1 MADLG
6 RILIADDEE
15 TFLNSMADLL
25 RQAGYQCDCAPNA
38 IVAPELLRHANYD
51 LLIADIRME
60 GNFELEFIRALPQL
74 AEGMPVI
81 LVTGY
86 PSLRSAI
93 QSLQLPVAAYL
104 VKPFEFEEL
113 LVQVQISVKNYQFCR
128 ALRDNRKRLV
138 SWSEDLKGIE
148 EEQNIMP
155 RGGFPSPIDDFLT
168 LTFQNIAGALFDL
181 KHLTE
186 SFSTG
191 SSSQQEVCHLLN
203 CPRLTT
209 LNKTLVETIDVLEK
223 TKSAFKSKEIGNL
236 RRNLEELVKDLR

>member
-15 TFLNSMADLL
+15 TFRNSIADLL
-25 RQAGYQCDCAPNA
+25 RRREYQCDCAPDA
-38 IVAPELLRHANYD
+38 IVAAELLRSADYD
-51 LLIADIRME
+51 LLIADIKMQ
-60 GNFELEFIRALPQL
+60 GNFELEFIRELPQI

-93 QSLQLPVAAYL
+93 ESIQLPVAAYL
-104 VKPFEFEEL
+104 VKPFDFEEL
-113 LVQVQISVKNYQFCR
+113 LVQVQISVKNCQFYK
-128 ALRDNRKRLV
+128 AVRDHRKRLV

-148 EEQNIMP
+148 EAEKIIP
-155 RGGFPSPIDDFLT
+155 PSESSPPIDDFLT
-168 LTFQNIAGALFDL
+168 LTFHNIAGALSDL

-191 SSSQQEVCHLLN
+191 SSHQEACHLLN
-203 CPRLTT
+203 CPRLNT
-209 LNKTLVETIDVLEK
+209 LNKTLMETIDILEK
-223 TKSAFKSKEIGNL
+223 TKSAFKSKELGNL
-236 RRNLEELVKDLR
+236 RKNLEDLVKDLR

>member
-15 TFLNSMADLL
+15 TFRNSIADLL
-25 RQAGYQCDCAPNA
+25 RQAGYQCDCAPDA
-38 IVAPELLRHANYD
+38 IVAAELLRSAEYD
-51 LLIADIRME
+51 LLIADIKME
-60 GNFELEFIRALPQL
+60 GNFELEFIRELPQI

-93 QSLQLPVAAYL
+93 ESIQLPVAAYL
-104 VKPFEFEEL
+104 VKPFEFKEL
-113 LVQVQISVKNYQFCR
+113 LVQVQISVKNYQFCK
-128 ALRDNRKRLV
+128 AIRDHRKRLV

-148 EEQNIMP
+148 EEHNIMP

-168 LTFQNIAGALFDL
+168 LTFQNIAGALSDL

-191 SSSQQEVCHLLN
+191 SSQQEVCHLLN
-203 CPRLTT
+203 CPRLNT
-209 LNKTLVETIDVLEK
+209 LNKTLVETIDILEK
-223 TKSAFKSKEIGNL
+223 TKSAFKSKELGIL
-236 RRNLEELVKDLR
+236 RRNLEELVKDLS

>member
-1 MADLG
+1 MGDLG

-15 TFLNSMADLL
+15 TFRNSIADLL
-25 RQAGYQCDCAPNA
+25 REAGYQCDCASDA
-38 IVAPELLRHANYD
+38 IVAAELLRSAEYH
-51 LLIADIRME
+51 LLIADIKMQ
-60 GNFELEFIRALPQL
+60 GNFELEFIRELPQI

-93 QSLQLPVAAYL
+93 ESIQLPVAAYL
-104 VKPFEFEEL
+104 VKPFDFDEL
-113 LVQVQISVKNYQFCR
+113 LVQVQISVKNCQFCKVV
-128 ALRDNRKRLV
+128 RDHRERLV

-168 LTFQNIAGALFDL
+168 LTFQNIAGALSDL

-186 SFSTG
+186 SFSIG

-203 CPRLTT
+203 CPRLNT
-209 LNKTLVETIDVLEK
+209 LNKTLMETIEILEK
-223 TKSAFKSKEIGNL
+223 TKSAFKSKELGNL
-236 RRNLEELVKDLR
+236 RRKLEELVKDFS

>member
-1 MADLG
+1 MADQG

-15 TFLNSMADLL
+15 TFRNSIADLL
-25 RQAGYQCDCAPNA
+25 RQTGYQCDCAPDA
-38 IVAPELLRHANYD
+38 IVAAELLRSAEYD
-51 LLIADIRME
+51 LLIADIKME
-60 GNFELEFIRALPQL
+60 GNFELEFIRELPQI

-93 QSLQLPVAAYL
+93 ESIQLPVAAYL
-104 VKPFEFEEL
+104 VKPFEFKEL
-113 LVQVQISVKNYQFCR
+113 LVQVQISVKNYQFCK
-128 ALRDNRKRLV
+128 AVRDHRKRLV

-168 LTFQNIAGALFDL
+168 LTFQNIAGALSDL

-191 SSSQQEVCHLLN
+191 SSHQEVCHLLN
-203 CPRLTT
+203 CPRLNT
-209 LNKTLVETIDVLEK
+209 LNKTLLESIDILEK
-223 TKSAFKSKEIGNL
+223 TKSAFKSKELGIL
-236 RRNLEELVKDLR
+236 RRNLEEVVKDLR

>member
-1 MADLG
+1 MADQG

-15 TFLNSMADLL
+15 TFRNSIADLL
-25 RQAGYQCDCAPNA
+25 RQTGYQCDCAPDA
-38 IVAPELLRHANYD
+38 IVAAELLRSAEYD
-51 LLIADIRME
+51 LLIADIKME
-60 GNFELEFIRALPQL
+60 GNFELEFIRELPQI

-93 QSLQLPVAAYL
+93 ESIQLPVAAYL
-104 VKPFEFEEL
+104 VKPFEFKEL
-113 LVQVQISVKNYQFCR
+113 LVQVQISVKNYQFCK
-128 ALRDNRKRLV
+128 AVRDHRKRLV

-168 LTFQNIAGALFDL
+168 LTFQNIAGALSDL

-191 SSSQQEVCHLLN
+191 SSHQEVCHLLN
-203 CPRLTT
+203 CPRLNT
-209 LNKTLVETIDVLEK
+209 LNKTLVETIDILEK
-223 TKSAFKSKEIGNL
+223 TKSAFKSKELGIL

>member
-25 RQAGYQCDCAPNA
+25 RQRGYQCDCAPDA
-38 IVAPELLRHANYD
+38 IVAAELLRSAEYD
-51 LLIADIRME
+51 LLIADIKME
-60 GNFELEFIRALPQL
+60 GNFELEFIRELPQI

-93 QSLQLPVAAYL
+93 ESIQLPVAAYL
-104 VKPFEFEEL
+104 VKPFEFKEL
-113 LVQVQISVKNYQFCR
+113 LVQVQISVKNYQFCK
-128 ALRDNRKRLV
+128 AVRDHRKRLV

-168 LTFQNIAGALFDL
+168 LTFQNIAGALSDL

-191 SSSQQEVCHLLN
+191 SSHQEVCHLLN
-203 CPRLTT
+203 CPRLNT
-209 LNKTLVETIDVLEK
+209 LNKTLVETIDILEK
-223 TKSAFKSKEIGNL
+223 TKSAFKSKELGIL

>member
-1 MADLG
+1 MTDQG

-25 RQAGYQCDCAPNA
+25 RQRGYQCDCAPDA
-38 IVAPELLRHANYD
+38 IVAAELLRSADYD
-51 LLIADIRME
+51 LLIADIKMQ
-60 GNFELEFIRALPQL
+60 GNFELEFIRALPQI

-93 QSLQLPVAAYL
+93 ESIQLPVAAYL

-113 LVQVQISVKNYQFCR
+113 LVQVQISVKNYQFCQ
-128 ALRDNRKRLV
+128 AVRDNRKRLV

-168 LTFQNIAGALFDL
+168 LTFQNIAGALSDL

-203 CPRLTT
+203 CPRLNT
-209 LNKTLVETIDVLEK
+209 LNKTLVETIDILEK
-223 TKSAFKSKEIGNL
+223 TKSAFKSKELGIL

>member
-15 TFLNSMADLL
+15 TFRNSIADLL
-25 RQAGYQCDCAPNA
+25 RQAGYQCDCAPDA
-38 IVAPELLRHANYD
+38 IVAAELLRGAEYD
-51 LLIADIRME
+51 LLIADIKME
-60 GNFELEFIRALPQL
+60 GNFELEFIRELPQL

-93 QSLQLPVAAYL
+93 ESIQLPVAAYL
-104 VKPFEFEEL
+104 VKPFEFKEL
-113 LVQVQISVKNYQFCR
+113 LVQVQISVKNYQFCK
-128 ALRDNRKRLV
+128 AVRDHRKRLV

-168 LTFQNIAGALFDL
+168 LTFQNIAGALSDL

-191 SSSQQEVCHLLN
+191 SSHQEVCHLLN
-203 CPRLTT
+203 CPRLNT
-209 LNKTLVETIDVLEK
+209 LNKTLVETIDILEK
-223 TKSAFKSKEIGNL
+223 TKSAFKSKELGIL

>member
-25 RQAGYQCDCAPNA
+25 RQAGYQCDCAPDA
-38 IVAPELLRHANYD
+38 IVAAELLRSAEYD
-51 LLIADIRME
+51 LLIADIKMQ
-60 GNFELEFIRALPQL
+60 GNFELEFIRDLPQI

-113 LVQVQISVKNYQFCR
+113 LVQVQISVKNYQFFK

-168 LTFQNIAGALFDL
+168 LTFQNIAGALSDL

-191 SSSQQEVCHLLN
+191 SSHQEVCHLLN
-203 CPRLTT
+203 CPRLNT
-209 LNKTLVETIDVLEK
+209 LNKTLVETIDTLGK
-223 TKSAFKSKEIGNL
+223 TKNAFKSKELGNL

>member
-1 MADLG
+1 MGDLG

-15 TFLNSMADLL
+15 TFRNSIADLL
-25 RQAGYQCDCAPNA
+25 RRGGYQCDCAPDA
-38 IVAPELLRHANYD
+38 IVAAELLRSADYD
-51 LLIADIRME
+51 LLIADIKME
-60 GNFELEFIRALPQL
+60 GNFELEFIRELPQI

-93 QSLQLPVAAYL
+93 ESIQLPVAAYL

-113 LVQVQISVKNYQFCR
+113 LVQVQNS
-128 ALRDNRKRLV
+128 
-138 SWSEDLKGIE
+138 
-148 EEQNIMP
+148 
-155 RGGFPSPIDDFLT
+155 
-168 LTFQNIAGALFDL
+168 FQNIAGALSDL

-203 CPRLTT
+203 CPRLNT
-209 LNKTLVETIDVLEK
+209 LSKTLVETIDILEK
-223 TKSAFKSKEIGNL
+223 QRALSNLKNLGSYGEIW
-236 RRNLEELVKDLR
+236 RS

>member
-15 TFLNSMADLL
+15 TFRDSIADLL
-25 RQAGYQCDCAPNA
+25 RRREYQCDCAPDA
-38 IVAPELLRHANYD
+38 IVAAELLRSADYD
-51 LLIADIRME
+51 LLIADIKMQ
-60 GNFELEFIRALPQL
+60 GNFELEFIRELPQI

-93 QSLQLPVAAYL
+93 ESIQLPVAAYL

-113 LVQVQISVKNYQFCR
+113 LVQVQISVKNYQFFK
-128 ALRDNRKRLV
+128 AVRDHRKRLAD
-138 SWSEDLKGIE
+138 WSEDLKGIE
-148 EEQNIMP
+148 EAEKIIP
-155 RGGFPSPIDDFLT
+155 PSESSTPIDDFLT
-168 LTFQNIAGALFDL
+168 LTFHNIAGALSDL

-191 SSSQQEVCHLLN
+191 SSHQEACHLLN
-203 CPRLTT
+203 CPRLNT
-209 LNKTLVETIDVLEK
+209 LNKTLMETIDILEK
-223 TKSAFKSKEIGNL
+223 TKSAFKSKELGNL
-236 RRNLEELVKDLR
+236 RRNLEDLVKDLR

>member
-15 TFLNSMADLL
+15 TFRDSIADLL
-25 RQAGYQCDCAPNA
+25 RRREYQCDCAPDA
-38 IVAPELLRHANYD
+38 IVAAELLRSADYD
-51 LLIADIRME
+51 LLIADIKMQ
-60 GNFELEFIRALPQL
+60 GNFELEFIRALPQI

-93 QSLQLPVAAYL
+93 ESIQLPVAAYL

-113 LVQVQISVKNYQFCR
+113 LVQVQISVKNYQFYK
-128 ALRDNRKRLV
+128 AVRDHRKRLAD
-138 SWSEDLKGIE
+138 WSEDLKGIE
-148 EEQNIMP
+148 ETEKIIP
-155 RGGFPSPIDDFLT
+155 PSESSPPIDDFLT
-168 LTFQNIAGALFDL
+168 LTFHNIAGALSDL

-191 SSSQQEVCHLLN
+191 SSHQEACHLLN
-203 CPRLTT
+203 CPRLNT
-209 LNKTLVETIDVLEK
+209 LNKTLMETIDILEK
-223 TKSAFKSKEIGNL
+223 TKSAFKSKELGNL
-236 RRNLEELVKDLR
+236 RRNLEDLVKDLR

>member
-6 RILIADDEE
+6 RILVADDEE
-15 TFLNSMADLL
+15 TFRNSMADLL
-25 RQAGYQCDCAPNA
+25 RWRGYQCDCASDA
-38 IVAPELLRHANYD
+38 IIATELLRSADYD
-51 LLIADIRME
+51 LLIADIKME
-60 GNFELEFIRALPQL
+60 GNFELEFIRELPQI

-86 PSLRSAI
+86 PSLKSAI
-93 QSLQLPVAAYL
+93 ESIQLPVAAYL

-113 LVQVQISVKNYQFCR
+113 LVQAQNSVKNYQFYKVV
-128 ALRDNRKRLV
+128 RDHRKRLV

-148 EEQNIMP
+148 EAEKIIP
-155 RGGFPSPIDDFLT
+155 PSESSTPIDDFLT
-168 LTFQNIAGALFDL
+168 LTFHNIAGALSDL

-203 CPRLTT
+203 CPRLNT
-209 LNKTLVETIDVLEK
+209 LNKTLVETIDILEQ
-223 TKSAFKSKEIGNL
+223 TKSAFKSKELGNL
-236 RRNLEELVKDLR
+236 RRKLEELIKDFP

>member
-1 MADLG
+1 MGDLG

-15 TFLNSMADLL
+15 TFRNSIADLL
-25 RQAGYQCDCAPNA
+25 RRGGYQCDCAPDA
-38 IVAPELLRHANYD
+38 IVAAELLRSAEYD
-51 LLIADIRME
+51 LLIADIKMQ
-60 GNFELEFIRALPQL
+60 GNFELEFIRALPEI

-93 QSLQLPVAAYL
+93 ESIQLPVAAYL

-113 LVQVQISVKNYQFCR
+113 LVQVQISVKNYQFCK

-168 LTFQNIAGALFDL
+168 LTFQNIAGALSDL

-191 SSSQQEVCHLLN
+191 SSHQEVCHLLN
-203 CPRLTT
+203 CPRLNT
-209 LNKTLVETIDVLEK
+209 LNKSLVETIDILEK
-223 TKSAFKSKEIGNL
+223 TKSAFKSKELGIL